1 MHEEGDTAGDGSRE
15 PNHGAGRAGNPHATR
30 GVRHLRHGRLREAAD
45 EFRKAIDR
53 EPARG
58 DLRFNL
64 GLALDGLD
72 LVDEALDAFREAARL
87 LPRRPETHLAAGA
100 ACCRAGRFAEALP
113 FLDRSLSLDRS
124 IEPAWARRIIALA
137 ELGRHDD
144 ADLAYFEAQ
153 QLFDRMPGCLM
164 AMGESRLHRGENPRA
179 AWCFREALRLEPDT
193 PRLRARLARALAG
206 EGDLE
211 GALGLLLEEHSM
223 RPEDA
228 AVLVELGDLF
238 LRLGRPREAVR
249 HFRLSVDRAP
259 RDAYPHL
266 RLGSGLLAFEGPAA
280 ALPPIVEAHRL
291 APDLPGVRTLLGRLH
306 AMLGERDDAIRIAR
320 EEIAALADDPDAAD
334 RAERVVDA
342 AWLLGEQGLPA
353 EGAAAL
359 IPLAEAD
366 PSDGI
371 LLGKLASLAC
381 RGRLGRRARGWCR
394 RLGRRGAV
402 AASLHNLILDD
413 LKNGRLRRAGLRLR
427 AALRRFPEDAG
438 LRRLRAAWWL
448 AAMRQPHRLFG
459 R

>member
-1 MHEEGDTAGDGSRE
+1 
-15 PNHGAGRAGNPHATR
+15 
-30 GVRHLRHGRLREAAD
+30 
-45 EFRKAIDR
+45 
-53 EPARG
+53 
-58 DLRFNL
+58 
-64 GLALDGLD
+64 
-72 LVDEALDAFREAARL
+72 
-87 LPRRPETHLAAGA
+87 
-100 ACCRAGRFAEALP
+100 
-113 FLDRSLSLDRS
+113 
-124 IEPAWARRIIALA
+124 
-137 ELGRHDD
+137 
-144 ADLAYFEAQ
+144 
-153 QLFDRMPGCLM
+153 
-164 AMGESRLHRGENPRA
+164 
-179 AWCFREALRLEPDT
+179 
-193 PRLRARLARALAG
+193 
-206 EGDLE
+206 
-211 GALGLLLEEHSM
+211 M

-448 AAMRQPHRLFG
+448 AAMRKPHRLFG